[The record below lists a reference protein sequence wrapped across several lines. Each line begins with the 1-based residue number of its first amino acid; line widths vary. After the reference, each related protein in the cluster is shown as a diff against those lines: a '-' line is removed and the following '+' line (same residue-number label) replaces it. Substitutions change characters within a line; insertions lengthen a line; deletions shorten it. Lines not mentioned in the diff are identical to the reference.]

1 MGLMDFLK
9 NELIDIIEWNE
20 ASGSDVMA
28 WRYPRGDNEI
38 KHGAKLVVREGQM
51 AIFVNEGQL
60 ADVFRPGT
68 HTLETKNLPILG
80 KLKGW
85 KYGFESPFKAEV
97 YFVATRR
104 FVDQKWGTQNPF
116 MIRDKEFGAL
126 RIRSFGSYA
135 IQVIDGEKFLRELLS
150 TNPQFTTVDI
160 TGQLR
165 NLIVTRTCD
174 ALASSGIPAIDM
186 AGNLD
191 ELGEFVRQRI
201 APDFAAMGLG
211 VPILLI
217 ENISL
222 PPNVEEILDKRTSM
236 GILGNLDAY
245 MKFQAAE
252 ALGDAAK
259 NPAGL
264 AGLGASLAAGL
275 AMGNHMTNAMT
286 PGGAGSNVPP
296 PLNKPASAAAW
307 YAAIGGQQAGPF
319 NDDVLREK
327 ISAGEVTRE
336 TPVWRQGMAGWESAD
351 KVAELISFF
360 AAPPPLPK

>member
-1 MGLMDFLK
+1 MDFLK

-20 ASGSDVMA
+20 APGSDVMA

-38 KHGAKLVVREGQM
+38 KNGAKLIVREGQM

-60 ADVFRPGT
+60 ADVFKPGT
-68 HTLETKNLPILG
+68 HTLSTQNLPILG

-85 KYGFESPFKAEV
+85 MHGFESPFKAEV

-104 FVDQKWGTQNPF
+104 FVDLKWGTQNPI
-116 MIRDKEFGAL
+116 MIRDKEFGPL
-126 RIRSFGSYA
+126 RIRAFGSYA
-135 IQVIDGEKFLRELLS
+135 TQVINGEAFLRELLS
-150 TNPQFTTVDI
+150 TSPLFTTYEI
-160 TGQLR
+160 AGQLR

-174 ALASSGIPAIDM
+174 AMASSGIPAIDM

-191 ELGEFVRQRI
+191 ELSEFVRQRI
-201 APDFAAMGLG
+201 ASDFAAMGLG

-245 MKFQAAE
+245 VKFQAAE

-259 NPAGL
+259 NPSGL

-275 AMGNHMTNAMT
+275 AMGNQMTSAMT
-286 PGGAGSNVPP
+286 PGSAGSSVPP
-296 PLNKPASAAAW
+296 PLPGKSAVSW
-307 YAAIGGQQAGPF
+307 YVAVDGAQQGPF
-319 NDDVLREK
+319 DDAVLREK
-327 ISAGEVTRE
+327 IAGGAVNRDTL
-336 TPVWRQGMAGWESAD
+336 VWKQGMSEWKPANQ
-351 KVAELISFF
+351 VAELISAF
-360 AAPPPLPK
+360 AVPPPFPK